1 MRRRIRL
8 ATVLVALTHAC
19 APPAQQAPAPQ
30 PARYL
35 FAWAYDVDARTEDTD
50 FLVVIDADS
59 TSPTYATVV
68 ATVPSGR
75 VGGMPHHTEQMMPPN
90 GWPLFANSYHAG
102 RSFLLELNDPLAPRV
117 AGEAEKVPG
126 YHMPHSYYRLSDG
139 RVLATLQFGD
149 TTSPGQPGGIALFS
163 SDGKLL
169 RSASSRDSAFADAH
183 IRTYSGDVSEIA
195 DRAITTSSPM
205 DTERTADVV
214 QLWRLTDLTLLRTLA
229 LPEAP
234 TDTMWHYPFEVRF
247 IRDGTEA
254 FMNTYYCA
262 FYHVS
267 GIDGD
272 APRIERVLALDFPN
286 STGCGVP
293 LLIGHWWI
301 MPVESAHEILV
312 LDISD
317 PQQPRQVQALA
328 TDSTFFPHWSSR
340 DAGSDRVVFPTEAH
354 ADARI
359 LIARFDSTS
368 GRLTWDASFR
378 DPVSGR
384 LGVSLRRDAWPHGN
398 TGPAAPHGVVFG
410 SGRQN

>member
-1 MRRRIRL
+1 ML
-8 ATVLVALTHAC
+8 AC
-19 APPAQQAPAPQ
+19 APAAERAAAPQ

-68 ATVPSGR
+68 ATVPSGM

-90 GWPLFANSYHAG
+90 GWPLFANAFHHG
-102 RSFLLELNDPLAPRV
+102 RTSLLDLNDPLAPRI
-117 AGEAEKVPG
+117 AGEVDAVPG
-126 YHMPHSYYRLSDG
+126 YRLPHSHYRLSDG

-149 TTSPGQPGGIALFS
+149 SSAPGKPGGIALFS
-163 SDGKLL
+163 SEGKLL
-169 RSASSRDSAFADAH
+169 QSASSRDPAFAGAP
-183 IRTYSGDVSEIA
+183 IRTYSGDISEAA
-195 DRAITTSSPM
+195 DRVITTSSAM
-205 DTERTADVV
+205 DVERTADVV
-214 QLWRLTDLTLLRTLA
+214 QLWRLSDLTLQHTLA

-234 TDTMWHYPFEVRF
+234 ADTMWHYPFEVRF
-247 IRDGTEA
+247 IRDGNEA
-254 FMNTYYCA
+254 FLNTYYCA

-267 GIDGD
+267 GLDD
-272 APRIERVLALDFPN
+272 AAPHIERVLALDFPD

-317 PQQPRQVQALA
+317 PQHPRQVQALA
-328 TDSTFFPHWSSR
+328 TDSTFAPHWSSR
-340 DAGSDRVVFPTEAH
+340 DTGSDRLVFPTEAH
-354 ADARI
+354 QDARI
-359 LIARFDSTS
+359 LIAHFDSIN
-368 GRLTWDASFR
+368 GRLTWDESFR
-378 DPVSGR
+378 DPTSGQ
-384 LGVSLRRDAWPHGN
+384 LGVSLKRDTWPHGA

-410 SGRQN
+410 SGRRGS